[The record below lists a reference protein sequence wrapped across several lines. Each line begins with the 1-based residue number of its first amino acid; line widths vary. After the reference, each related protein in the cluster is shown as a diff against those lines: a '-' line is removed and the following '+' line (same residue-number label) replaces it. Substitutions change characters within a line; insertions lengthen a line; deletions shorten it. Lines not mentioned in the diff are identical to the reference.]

1 MKKRKSR
8 SLRDPMFLR
17 KSGLKGGALGLFEA
31 IKEKG
36 VEVPSIAKGLNFR
49 EGAGKGKHIVV
60 LGAGV
65 AGLTAAYEFL
75 KHNTEYMVTIIE
87 ATNRIGGR
95 SLTVRPGDSFTEVL
109 DGKSITQ
116 TCEFD
121 EELGQ
126 PYPPYLNCGPGRI
139 PSGHRNVLNYCKELN
154 VDLQV
159 YIMESRSNRLY
170 NQKQLKN
177 EEELRVNWQN
187 RRIANDTNGYVASY
201 LYQHLDAVTDL
212 DDDQKEEF
220 RSLLTEFGKLQED
233 GSYEGSSR
241 SGYTVLPGVHTPG
254 EVISPIRFEALLNS
268 AFWKLPFYQPEDFN
282 WQQTS
287 FQPVGGMDMIE
298 KAFGREIIK
307 MGGEIRLNSAV
318 TSIVPKDSGGYVI
331 TYQRGKIEDEIHADV
346 CISNI
351 PIPLLDKK
359 LDMSAFS
366 KDYAKALQAVIG
378 TPNFLEP
385 TCKVGWQA
393 DRRLWQDPEDPNEVP
408 IFGGISWTCDAM
420 VQMWYPSDNFHGDL
434 GVLTGAYNYSKN
446 AADWGKLTPKE
457 RVELARKGAATIHGE
472 EFASQLKKGLSIAWQ
487 NIPTQKGG
495 WVSWKDVPNGT
506 DAYNILIEGD
516 RDFYITGDQVSH
528 LPGWKEGAMA
538 SALNVWAQV
547 VEVEEYRAPLV
558 DRLPD
563 TAALVYR
570 NFG

>member
-1 MKKRKSR
+1 MAKRKAR

-36 VEVPSIAKGLNFR
+36 KQIPSISKGLKFK
-49 EGAGKGKHIVV
+49 EGTGKGKHVV
-60 LGAGV
+60 ILGAGV

-75 KHNTEYMVTIIE
+75 KHNTDYLVTILE
-87 ATNRIGGR
+87 ATGRIGGR
-95 SLTVRPGDSFTEVL
+95 SLTVRPGDSFTEMM
-109 DGKSITQ
+109 DGKPVTQ
-116 TCEFD
+116 TCDF
-121 EELGQ
+121 EEEPGQ

-139 PSGHRNVLNYCKELN
+139 PSAHRNVLNYCKELK

-159 YIMESRSNRLY
+159 YVMESRSNRLY
-170 NQKQLKN
+170 NQVELKG
-177 EEELRVNWQN
+177 EEMLRVNWQN
-187 RRIANDTNGYVASY
+187 RRIANDTNGFVASY
-201 LYQHLDAVTDL
+201 LYRHLDAVKDL
-212 DDDQKEEF
+212 DADQKDEF
-220 RSLLTEFGKLQED
+220 RSLLTEFGKLQAD

-254 EVISPIRFEALLNS
+254 EVVSPIRFEALLNS
-268 AFWKLPFYQPEDFN
+268 AFWKLPFYQPEDWN

-318 TSIVPKDSGGYVI
+318 KAIVPKESGGYTI
-331 TYQRGKIEDEIHADV
+331 TYQRGKIVDEVHADV

-351 PIPLLDKK
+351 PMPLLKGKIDT
-359 LDMSAFS
+359 SGFS
-366 KDYAKALQAVIG
+366 PDYANALETVINSPG
-378 TPNFLEP
+378 FLDP

-393 DRRLWQDPEDPNEVP
+393 DRGSWQDPADPNEVP
-408 IFGGISWTCDAM
+408 IFGGISWTSEAM
-420 VQMWYPSDNFHGDL
+420 VQMWYPSENYHGEL
-434 GVLTGAYNYSKN
+434 GVLTGAYNFTTN
-446 AADWGKLTPKE
+446 AENWGKLPPKK
-457 RVELARKGAATIHGE
+457 RIELARKGAETIHGK
-472 EFASQLKKGLSIAWQ
+472 EFAAGLKKGLSIAWQ

-495 WVSWKDVPNGT
+495 WVNWKKVKNGT

-516 RDFYITGDQVSH
+516 NDFYVTGDQVSH

-547 VEVEEYRAPLV
+547 VKVENYRAPLV
-558 DRLPD
+558 DHLPD
-563 TAALVYR
+563 TAALIY
-570 NFG
+570 GHHG